1 MRTRLLLA
9 LWGHL
14 IAAGT
19 LPAHALAAPVTPVDL
34 RQAIAA
40 ALSQNPDLDATRSQ
54 IQQAEA
60 AVRQAEGNKMPRI
73 NLSLTGSRSD
83 DPLNAFGMKLGQRH
97 VTFGDFDAS
106 QYIGPS
112 SVNVEPSTLN
122 NPGAVNNFNTRIEL
136 LMPIYNAG
144 QIQNH
149 VDTAKAYVRAAQ
161 SGDAVARQHLIKQV
175 LMAYQGVHTARAYIT
190 LAADANKAAQ
200 EFVRVSDRLHQQG
213 MVLKSDVL
221 SARANLQEMKIKVIE
236 AKNAEAA
243 ALDQLALMMSRP
255 LHEALDVGAP
265 VIPKLLPGTTAEL
278 RAQAL
283 AKHAGINALRNQIDG
298 AGHQVK
304 AARAERMPKFNVMA
318 RQDWNDKQIGLD
330 AASYTVAGV
339 LSWTAF
345 DGGITRAAIDRAEA
359 ARSEL
364 AAKLRQAEAGVAY
377 QVGEAQRKALEA
389 DEKIVAREAGVA
401 QAIEAQRLIQKR
413 YENSMATAVEVLAAQ
428 AQSDKARADLVAA
441 HYDAAVQRAEL
452 QRVVGVLSVD
462 TL

>member
-83 DPLNAFGMKLGQRH
+83 DALNAFGMKLGQRRATGADM
-97 VTFGDFDAS
+97 TFPFL
-106 QYIGPS
+106 
-112 SVNVEPSTLN
+112 NEPD
-122 NPGAVNNFNTRIEL
+122 AVNNFNTRIEL

-144 QIQNH
+144 QIQSH
-149 VDTAKAYVRAAQ
+149 VDTAKSYVRAAQ